1 VSEVRGSAIC
11 GSIFFRGIALISIF
25 IDHVPDLW
33 LGSFTIQFTGFYDAA
48 DVFIL
53 ISSGYT
59 AGMVYGR
66 ILEDRGALVATV
78 RVYHR
83 VWQLYAAHVF
93 LFMLFMALIGQMA
106 GQWNNPLCVE
116 ELRAADFLREP
127 GFAVTMA
134 LALLFHPAYMDI
146 LPLYITLLAVLP
158 VFMILARWHWRFT
171 GVSARRWLK

>member
-1 VSEVRGSAIC
+1 
-11 GSIFFRGIALISIF
+11 
-25 IDHVPDLW
+25 
-33 LGSFTIQFTGFYDAA
+33 
-48 DVFIL
+48 
-53 ISSGYT
+53 
-59 AGMVYGR
+59 
-66 ILEDRGALVATV
+66 
-78 RVYHR
+78 VYHR
-83 VWQLYAAHVF
+83 VWQLYVAHVF